1 MGADLDMAR
10 RTNMDK
16 KLSSDSTSAL
26 QRMQSMTSIDYGD
39 LPPLPPC
46 EDGDEEAWMQKRE
59 LHQMRGKLRN
69 IEDKREIVLRERR
82 LLTERVDSIVKSIGE
97 EIEARK
103 KVRAELKEMNEAF
116 KEELADMEANERTA
130 RELEEC
136 YFSDEEDLVVNP
148 AARTRKS

>member
-1 MGADLDMAR
+1 
-10 RTNMDK
+10 
-16 KLSSDSTSAL
+16 
-26 QRMQSMTSIDYGD
+26 
-39 LPPLPPC
+39 
-46 EDGDEEAWMQKRE
+46 
-59 LHQMRGKLRN
+59 MRGKLRN

-103 KVRAELKEMNEAF
+103 KVDEFHLTEKGLSSDLIAISRFKVRAELKEMNEAF

-148 AARTRKS
+148 AARTRKSSEVGAQRGHKRASGRVQNGT